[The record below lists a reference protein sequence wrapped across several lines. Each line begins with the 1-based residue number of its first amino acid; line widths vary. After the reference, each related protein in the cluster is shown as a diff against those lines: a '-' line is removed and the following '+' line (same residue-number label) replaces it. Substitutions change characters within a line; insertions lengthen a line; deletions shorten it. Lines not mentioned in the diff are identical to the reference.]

1 MPVPKRR
8 KSKSR
13 QGMHR
18 AHHHLA
24 EPNNFITCPNKA
36 CGQPMLP
43 HRACPACGQYKG
55 KQVIAAR

>member
-13 QGMHR
+13 GGMHL
-18 AHHHLA
+18 AHYHLT
-24 EPNNFITCPNKA
+24 EPNTIYCPNKA

-55 KQVIAAR
+55 KQVINVE